1 MLALSFI
8 KNLVNLLH
16 CPSLFPPPLPQ
27 KKLQGKLEMLKS
39 ISIRM
44 LPLAE
49 LNLKKITKSK
59 ISLSWTPF

>member
-8 KNLVNLLH
+8 KNLVNLLQ
-16 CPSLFPPPLPQ
+16 CPSPFPPPLPP
-27 KKLQGKLEMLKS
+27 KKTLRETWDAKKYS
-39 ISIRM
+39 DTNVS
-44 LPLAE
+44 LAE